1 MDPACGTRVGRPRWR
16 TRAILVSQPCRQPRA
31 ARRDGRPSPRGRRV
45 DAVVP
50 CYADGD
56 GRQPHRH
63 RPRPGR
69 WRAGR
74 LSCHTAAD
82 AHGHVHGGRHVR
94 THRSPDAGGH
104 GACAGHLD
112 GSSDA
117 NGRGVHDRVRR
128 NRRRPDVGTGWRG
141 RGRAPAG
148 APAPG
153 RERTDRLDRRAG
165 RNPPPPP
172 TSGCPIPCRSAA
184 ALGTCCLD

>member
-1 MDPACGTRVGRPRWR
+1 MTATE
-16 TRAILVSQPCRQPRA
+16 TRAVMVKLFA
-31 ARRDGRPSPRGRRV
+31 ARGTAPMISRTWILLAALVWGGPAGAHAQSWSASRVDSHAPLGVMERPYPRGRRV

-63 RPRPGR
+63 RPSPGR

-74 LSCHTAAD
+74 LSCHTVAD

-117 NGRGVHDRVRR
+117 NGHGVHDRVRR
-128 NRRRPDVGTGWRG
+128 HRRRPDVGTGWAWPRARASG
-141 RGRAPAG
+141 R
-148 APAPG
+148 
-153 RERTDRLDRRAG
+153 
-165 RNPPPPP
+165 
-172 TSGCPIPCRSAA
+172 
-184 ALGTCCLD
+184 TCTWA